1 MYHYLQSHCSSW
13 NTWLVLAVCLG
24 VVVIFNLLLMI
35 FTAKYRSSMKLKAQ
49 KGRNPRPNLFE
60 AVWAILM
67 DTLLLAPPSL
77 LIGYFIT
84 SRLIIPWNDG
94 LPAGLVEPMMIAMS
108 CGLGIPISASILRF
122 LPFGMFRKLEKA
134 IDGWFKPS
142 PDSRGVRKEEKA
154 SQPRKA
160 PRSIRRAAIRG
171 RPGPK
176 YNRG

>member
-1 MYHYLQSHCSSW
+1 MYQFLHNLCSSW
-13 NTWLVLAVCLG
+13 NTWQVAALCLV
-24 VVVIFNLLLMI
+24 VVVICNLLLMI

-67 DTLLLAPPSL
+67 DTLLLTPPSL

-94 LPAGLVEPMMIAMS
+94 LPAGLVEPMVIAMS

-122 LPFGMFRKLEKA
+122 
-134 IDGWFKPS
+134 
-142 PDSRGVRKEEKA
+142 
-154 SQPRKA
+154 
-160 PRSIRRAAIRG
+160 
-171 RPGPK
+171 
-176 YNRG
+176 